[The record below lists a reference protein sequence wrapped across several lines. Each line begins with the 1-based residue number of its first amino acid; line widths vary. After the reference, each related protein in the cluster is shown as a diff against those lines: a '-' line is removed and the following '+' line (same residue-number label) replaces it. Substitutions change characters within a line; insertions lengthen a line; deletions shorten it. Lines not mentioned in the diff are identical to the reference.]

1 MKKIAFLSLAALTLA
16 AATPVLAQ
24 GPNFQGNYDAAQATR
39 DAAAK
44 KAFAFERLDAAKVLV
59 VDAEAEVA
67 RAQKAYDAKV
77 AEINNL
83 KAQLAD
89 AQALIGDNQDG
100 GVTNEEA
107 VAAVEAISAEINVA
121 QNWLDGTLT
130 NNLNIAKER
139 LASAQEDLKN
149 AQAEVAALEA
159 KPETKEEAPK
169 AEDKKETKAEDKK
182 EAKVVKAA
190 KTATASKALPKTSA
204 VK

>member
-24 GPNFQGNYDAAQATR
+24 GPNFQGNYDAAQTTR
-39 DAAAK
+39 NDAAAK
-44 KAFAFERLDAAKVLV
+44 AFLYEQLDAAKVLV

-67 RAQKAYDAKV
+67 RAQKEYDAKV
-77 AEINNL
+77 AEINVL

-89 AQALIGDNQDG
+89 VQALIGDNQDG

-107 VAAVEAISAEINVA
+107 VAAVEAITAEINVA

-130 NNLNIAKER
+130 NNLNIAKQR
-139 LASAQEDLKN
+139 LAE
-149 AQAEVAALEA
+149 AQAQLADVQAKVGAA
-159 KPETKEEAPK
+159 ETAPK
-169 AEDKKETKAEDKK
+169 AEDKKAEEAPKAETKK